1 MDIFTRSNGLMGSAM
16 DVMDADNDDI
26 LEHYGTKRH
35 SGRYPWGSGD
45 NPHQHEQYAGWVT
58 SPADFLHR
66 VEALE
71 KQGKSDK
78 DIARELEMEI
88 KELRVYKAVA
98 KREQKAEM
106 VHECMKLYSEGK
118 NKVEIGKELGIPD
131 TTVGLYLRQGEQS
144 RRTRAQATADVL
156 KEIIDERGKAI
167 DIGLATEHDIRVPI
181 DGDPEHTLGVSRNML
196 DEAAIVLQAEG
207 YPVYNRRVPNGGN
220 MTVVKVAC
228 PPGTERG
235 ALYQDGFITTI
246 EEYHSNDGGETFH
259 KTQPPA
265 SLDSKRIAVRYAE
278 EGGIDKDGVIEIRR
292 GVEDLSLGNSHYA
305 QVRILV
311 DGDNYIKGMAL
322 YSDDVPE
329 GYDILIN
336 SNKKKGTPLLS
347 RDGKSGVLKPAET
360 IDGHVDT
367 ENPFGALIKMG
378 DKKEYRD
385 PETGEVIKITAG
397 GQYEYRDP
405 KTGEMKLSPL
415 NKTREEGDWDKWSR
429 TLPAQFLAKQPLEF
443 IKTQLDLTVA
453 DKEAQLE
460 DIMKLENPALRKKYL
475 MDFAGECDDNA
486 VTLSAVSV
494 PRQAYQVILPLNISD
509 DEVYAPN
516 YKDGEKV
523 ALVRFPHQNTGEIPI
538 LTVNNKSAEG
548 KKVMGAQATDA
559 IGISQATAN
568 RLSGADFDGDTVM
581 VLPTGYNRRTNVKNR
596 DPLSYKDENGVV
608 HTLAGFEPKLEYAGV
623 VDHYNDKGEPVYA
636 HKIMKKGAQTQR
648 AMGEVSNLMMDM
660 TLKGA
665 PDEDL
670 VKVSKHSQVV
680 IDAAKHKLDYQ
691 ASYRDNDIAA
701 ITKRWKGHIDEET
714 GKYSEGASTLITKS
728 TSETRVDLRRGSGRI
743 DKQTGEL
750 TYNTAPDFDRY
761 YTDSKGKTH
770 ERQTK
775 VPLMS
780 VTKDPYILSS
790 GTPQENLY
798 AGFSSKMK
806 GMANDARK
814 AAVNTPTMAYSK
826 TAAAKYAPQVS
837 SLEAKLLDVEKNK
850 PRERQAELLANDRS
864 RAKVKLYKD
873 DHPELDKTA
882 IKKYEKKVR
891 TQEMNKARNEVGAK
905 SIKIFIE
912 PDEWEAIQAGAIH
925 DTKQQRIFMK
935 ADAEQLRNYAM
946 PKRTNTLS
954 KVQQNK
960 INALARSG
968 YSNTEIAESLG
979 ISTSTVHKYLN
990 PDS

>member
-1 MDIFTRSNGLMGSAM
+1 MDIFTMSNGLVGSAL
-16 DVMDADNDDI
+16 DAVSSDENDI

-45 NPHQHEQYAGWVT
+45 NPHQHEEYEGWVT
-58 SPADFLHR
+58 SPADFLRR
-66 VEALE
+66 VESLE
-71 KQGKSDK
+71 KEGKTDRE
-78 DIARELEMEI
+78 IAKELEMEM
-88 KELRVYKAVA
+88 KELRVYKAAA
-98 KREQKAEM
+98 KNQERAAK
-106 VHECMKLYSEGK
+106 VHECMKLHDAGK
-118 NKVEIGKELGIPD
+118 NNLEIAKELGLPD
-131 TTVGLYLRQGEQS
+131 TTVSLYLRQGEQS
-144 RRTRAQATADVL
+144 KRTRAQATADVL

-167 DIGLATEHDIRVPI
+167 DIGLATEHS
-181 DGDPEHTLGVSRNML
+181 LGVSRNML
-196 DEAAIVLQAEG
+196 DEAGIVLQAEG

-246 EEYHSNDGGETFH
+246 EDYHSNDGGETYH

-265 SLDSKRIAVRYAE
+265 SLDSNRIAVRYAE
-278 EGGIDKDGVIEIRR
+278 EGGIDKDGVIEIRP
-292 GVEDLSLGNSHYA
+292 GVADLSLGNSHYA

-311 DGDNYIKGMAL
+311 DGDKYIKGMAL
-322 YSDDVPE
+322 YSDDLPE
-329 GYDILIN
+329 GKDILIN
-336 SNKKKGTPLLS
+336 SNKPKGSPLE
-347 RDGKSGVLKPAET
+347 KVLKPAEK

-367 ENPFGALIKMG
+367 ENPFGALIKTG
-378 DKKEYRD
+378 EKKEYTD

-397 GQYEYRDP
+397 GQYEYKDP

-429 TLPAQFLAKQPLEF
+429 TLPAQFLAKQPYEF

-475 MDFAGECDDNA
+475 LDFAGECDDNA

-494 PRQAYQVILPLNISD
+494 PRQAYQVILPLDIPD
-509 DEVYAPN
+509 TEVYAPN
-516 YKDGEKV
+516 YRDGEKV

-608 HTLAGFEPKLEYAGV
+608 HSLAGFEPKIEYAGV
-623 VDHYNDKGEPVYA
+623 VDHYNEKGEPVYA

-701 ITKRWKGHIDEET
+701 ITKKWKGHIDEET

-728 TSETRVDLRRGSGRI
+728 TSSTRVDLRKGSGRI
-743 DKQTGEL
+743 DKETGEL
-750 TYNTAPDFDRY
+750 SYNTAPDFERF
-761 YTDSKGKTH
+761 YTDKKGKQH
-770 ERQTK
+770 ERQTE

-780 VTKDPYILSS
+780 VTKDPFILSS

-798 AGFSSKMK
+798 AGFSSKLK
-806 GMANDARK
+806 TMANEARK
-814 AAVNTPTMAYSK
+814 TAVNTPTMEYSK
-826 TAAAKYAPQVS
+826 EAAKKYAPQVS

-864 RAKVKLYKD
+864 IAKIKLYKE

-882 IKKYEKKVR
+882 IKKYEKKIR

-905 SIKIFIE
+905 SIKIDIK

-925 DTKQQRIFMK
+925 DSKQQKIFLK
-935 ADAEQLRNYAM
+935 SDPEQLRQYAM
-946 PKRTNTLS
+946 PKPTTTLS
-954 KVQQNK
+954 QVKQNK

-968 YSNTEIAESLG
+968 YSNTEIADSLG